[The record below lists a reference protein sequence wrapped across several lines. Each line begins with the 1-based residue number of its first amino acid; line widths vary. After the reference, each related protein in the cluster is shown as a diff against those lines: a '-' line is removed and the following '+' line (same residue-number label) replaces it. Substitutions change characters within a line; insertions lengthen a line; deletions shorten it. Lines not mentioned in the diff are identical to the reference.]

1 MQYIKKLKLI
11 NFKRFKK
18 FEVEFTSEIN
28 TIIGDNEAGKSS
40 ILQAIEMVAG
50 GSRNKVETI
59 GVESL
64 LNKDSVADYFLDD
77 KFFENL
83 PEIHIEVYLS
93 DDGNPDLVGK
103 HNSDNA
109 SVSGLHMICHP
120 SEELAAEINQ
130 VLAEDNGNFPFE
142 FYVVKFITFNGEA
155 YSGYRRFLKCLT
167 IDSSKINSEYASK
180 EYIKTVYDS
189 TVDHAT
195 RVRLKNEYRQQ
206 KGQFKENNLKA
217 INDGLGDYDFAIR
230 SGSKFNLETDITL
243 IQNEIPIDERGKGQ
257 QCFIKTEFALTRNAD
272 KQAID
277 TLLLEEPE
285 NHLSH
290 TNMKRLISKIS
301 DSHQNQ
307 IIIATHSSLIS
318 TRLDLRN
325 SILLNSSSDKPL
337 PLKELSTSTAKF
349 FMKASDN
356 NILEFVLSAKVIL
369 VEGNAEYML
378 LDALYSKETGRSLDE
393 DTVHIISVGGI
404 SFKRYMELA
413 KTLEIRTAVIRDN
426 DKAYQAN
433 CIDNYVD
440 HVSKNIQVFSDTD
453 NSRYTFEVCMYQDN
467 QATCDD
473 LFSGGNI
480 KKAPLEFMLD
490 NKAESAFRFVD
501 NHAGD
506 LEIPNYIKQ
515 AIAWIN
521 E

>member
-1 MQYIKKLKLI
+1 MQYIKKLKLV

-18 FEVEFTSEIN
+18 FDVEFTSEIN

-40 ILQAIEMVAG
+40 ILQAIELVAG

-59 GVESL
+59 GVECL
-64 LNKDSVADYFLDD
+64 LNKETVADFFAAE
-77 KFFENL
+77 KSFENL
-83 PEIHIEVYLS
+83 PELHVEVYLS
-93 DDGNPDLVGK
+93 DEGNPDLVGK

-109 SVSGLHMICHP
+109 SVSGLHMICLP
-120 SEELAAEINQ
+120 NEELAAEINQ
-130 VLAEDNGNFPFE
+130 VLAEDNDNFPFE
-142 FYVVKFITFNGEA
+142 FYVVKFITFSGEA
-155 YSGYRRFLKCLT
+155 YSGYRRFFKCLT
-167 IDSSKINSEYASK
+167 IDSSQINSEYANK

-206 KGQFKENNLKA
+206 KVQFKENNLKA
-217 INDGLGDYDFAIR
+217 INDSLGEYDFAVR
-230 SGSKFNLETDITL
+230 SGSKFNFETDIAL

-272 KQAID
+272 RQAID

-290 TNMKRLISKIS
+290 TNMKRLVTKIS

-307 IIIATHSSLIS
+307 IIIATHNSLIS

-325 SILLNSSSDKPL
+325 SILLNSSSDRHL
-337 PLKELSTSTAKF
+337 TLKELSEPTAKF
-349 FMKASDN
+349 FMKAPDN

-369 VEGNAEYML
+369 VEGDAEYML
-378 LDALYSKETGRSLDE
+378 LDALYSKETGSSLDE
-393 DTVHIISVGGI
+393 DAVHVISVGGT

-413 KTLEIRTAVIRDN
+413 NTLGIRTAAIRDN
-426 DKAYQAN
+426 DKDYQSN
-433 CIDNYVD
+433 CINNYVD
-440 HVSKNIQVFSDTD
+440 HVTENIQVFSDTD
-453 NSRYTFEVCMYQDN
+453 NTRYTFEVCIYQDN
-467 QATCDD
+467 KATCDD

-490 NKAESAFRFVD
+490 NKAESAFRLVD
-501 NHAGD
+501 NHAVD

-515 AIAWIN
+515 AIVWIN
-521 E
+521 G